1 MESGGIKDIV
11 VVGGGTAG
19 WMTAAALARFLESPK
34 YNITLIESEVIGT
47 VGVGEATVPHL
58 RFFNEVLGINEQEF
72 MEKTNAT
79 YKLGIEFSDWGKLGD
94 SYIHPFGMFGQSIRD
109 ISFHHY
115 WLKQYQAGDKTPIG
129 DYSIAVMA
137 AKANKFAYPG
147 AAAKTSLSK
156 YSYAFHID
164 ASLYARFLRAYSEA
178 RGVKRIEGK
187 ILTIDQNADSGDVE
201 HVKLESGQEI
211 AGDFFID
218 CSGFRGLLIAQTLK
232 TDFKN
237 WSHWLPCNRAVAV
250 PSEKNGEPV
259 PYTRASARSVGWQ
272 WRIPLRHRT
281 GNGHVYC
288 NDFMSEDEAAA
299 DLLMNL
305 DGKPLAN
312 INALRFTT
320 GRRKQSWV
328 KNCVAIGLSSGFL
341 EPLESTSIYLIQV
354 AIMQL
359 IEFFPSGKFDT
370 EARDEFNRQVTLEYE
385 RVRDFL
391 ILHYHATTRDDS
403 EFWNYCRT
411 MKIPESLA
419 NKMELFRAQG
429 AVERYTRGM
438 FLEPSWVAVYVGQGI
453 VPTAFHPVVNAL
465 PTHELQTQ
473 LRGMRE
479 LVAAE
484 VNKMPSHAQQ
494 LASFASAQKNSP
506 SWPAAAMSLYEVF
519 S

>member
-1 MESGGIKDIV
+1 
-11 VVGGGTAG
+11 
-19 WMTAAALARFLESPK
+19 
-34 YNITLIESEVIGT
+34 
-47 VGVGEATVPHL
+47 
-58 RFFNEVLGINEQEF
+58 
-72 MEKTNAT
+72 
-79 YKLGIEFSDWGKLGD
+79 
-94 SYIHPFGMFGQSIRD
+94 
-109 ISFHHY
+109 
-115 WLKQYQAGDKTPIG
+115 
-129 DYSIAVMA
+129 
-137 AKANKFAYPG
+137 
-147 AAAKTSLSK
+147 
-156 YSYAFHID
+156 
-164 ASLYARFLRAYSEA
+164 
-178 RGVKRIEGK
+178 IEGK